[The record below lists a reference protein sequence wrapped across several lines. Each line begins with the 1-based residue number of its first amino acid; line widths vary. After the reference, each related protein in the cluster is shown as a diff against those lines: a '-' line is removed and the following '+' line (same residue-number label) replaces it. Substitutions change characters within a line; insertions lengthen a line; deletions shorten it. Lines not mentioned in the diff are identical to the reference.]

1 MATMPDAKTAKTALE
16 ELTKV
21 LTRLENAVDAHVEKR
36 RDIAD
41 ADEEVQRL
49 NSDRSRLAQELDQ
62 CEARAKRLH
71 DANREVSRRLVAAME
86 TIRAVMDR

>member
-1 MATMPDAKTAKTALE
+1 MPDAKTARSALD
-16 ELTKV
+16 ELSKV
-21 LTRLENAVDAHVEKR
+21 LGRLENAVDAHVEKC
-36 RDIAD
+36 RDVAD